1 MKEKIL
7 ELRKTG
13 KSYKQISQL
22 LGCSKSVVI
31 YHCNDDQKEK
41 QRKRQSDRRADAVII
56 KKVENFQKSVRNK
69 SDDFQ
74 RERIL
79 VNGRPKLGKRNIKF
93 HWQDVIKKFG
103 WETTCY
109 LTGEKINLK
118 EPRKYQQRAIRNSK
132 KHFVREGNARGKMIM
147 PCGTGKSL
155 TSYWIAES
163 LNAKN
168 ILISVPSLVLLRQ
181 SLNLWL
187 EESSSRNLEY

>member
-118 EPRKYQQRAIRNSK
+118 EPRKYHFDHIEPISK
-132 KHFVREGNARGKMIM
+132 GGTSTLNNLGICRCDANQAKHDMSVVELIDLCK
-147 PCGTGKSL
+147 K
-155 TSYWIAES
+155 
-163 LNAKN
+163 
-168 ILISVPSLVLLRQ
+168 ILEHNGYKVEKPKD
-181 SLNLWL
+181 
-187 EESSSRNLEY
+187 E